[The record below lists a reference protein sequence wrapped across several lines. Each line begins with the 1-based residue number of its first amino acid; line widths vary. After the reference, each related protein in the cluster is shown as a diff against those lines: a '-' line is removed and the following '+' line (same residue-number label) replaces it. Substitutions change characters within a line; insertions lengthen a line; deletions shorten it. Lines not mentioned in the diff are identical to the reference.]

1 MKHEFKDELRIKVDH
16 EHEIQPEVVEDL
28 IDKVVD
34 GAVTII
40 VVASI
45 AHILRKR
52 LT

>member
-16 EHEIQPEVVEDL
+16 EHEIQTDVIEEL
-28 IDKVVD
+28 IDKVVE

-40 VVASI
+40 VVATV
-45 AHILRKR
+45 AHIFRKR